1 MKCIRGRQTSKQEF
15 PSERCSERG
24 FTLVE
29 TAISL
34 VIMMVVGLGAA
45 SLFAYATRSN
55 SSANDRELAMAIAQT
70 RMEWFRNIPFDITT
84 RGQAYSYPNGGLG
97 ATTGTVES
105 TSDAGRPYSVTTIIE
120 DLSVV
125 PAGQPDAGA
134 PTVKRITVTVT
145 PLVSGLSLGAVTL
158 STQRSTLVPG
168 TF

>member
-1 MKCIRGRQTSKQEF
+1 MKCIRRSLTRKLEF

-55 SSANDRELAMAIAQT
+55 ASANDRELAMAIAQT
-70 RMEWFRNIPFDITT
+70 RMEWLRNIPFDVTT
-84 RGQAYSYPNGGLG
+84 RNQAYSYPGGGLA
-97 ATTGTVES
+97 ATTGIVEA
-105 TSDAGRPYSVTTIIE
+105 TSNAGRPYNVTTIIE

-125 PAGQPDAGA
+125 PVGQPDAGA

-145 PLVSGLSLGAVTL
+145 PLVSSPSLGAVTL

-168 TF
+168 TY

>member
-1 MKCIRGRQTSKQEF
+1 MKCIRGRQISKQEF
-15 PSERCSERG
+15 RSEHCSERG

-55 SSANDRELAMAIAQT
+55 SSASDRELAMVIAQT
-70 RMEWFRNIPFDITT
+70 RMEWFRNIPFNVTT

-97 ATTGTVES
+97 ATTGTVEA
-105 TSDAGRPYSVTTIIE
+105 TSNAGRPYNVTTIIQ

-125 PAGQPDAGA
+125 PAGHPDAGA
-134 PTVKRITVTVT
+134 PTVKRITVTVS
-145 PLVSGLSLGAVTL
+145 PLGTSPSLGAVTL

-168 TF
+168 TY

>member
-1 MKCIRGRQTSKQEF
+1 MKRIRSRLTGRQEFTSHH
-15 PSERCSERG
+15 SSERG

-29 TAISL
+29 TAVSL

-55 SSANDRELAMAIAQT
+55 ASANDRELAMAIAQT
-70 RMEWFRNIPFDITT
+70 RMEWFRNIPFNVTT
-84 RGQAYSYPNGGLG
+84 RAQAYSYPNGGLA
-97 ATTGTVES
+97 ATNGTVEAVS
-105 TSDAGRPYSVTTIIE
+105 NAGRPYNVTTVIQ

-125 PAGQPDAGA
+125 PAGHPDVGA

-145 PLVSGLSLGAVTL
+145 PLVSSPSLGAVTL

-168 TF
+168 TY